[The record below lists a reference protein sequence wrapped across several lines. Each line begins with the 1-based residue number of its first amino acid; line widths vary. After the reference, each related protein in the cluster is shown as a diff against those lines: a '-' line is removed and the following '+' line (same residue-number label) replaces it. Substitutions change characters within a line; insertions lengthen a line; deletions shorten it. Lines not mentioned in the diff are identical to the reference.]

1 MNILSLKINSLG
13 LAILVVLYVGS
24 LSLAYI
30 QYLKQLQ
37 AYQDHL
43 RADIKMNSNKVGPL
57 TYHWRTEGEPKI
69 DVSFSFN

>member
-13 LAILVVLYVGS
+13 LAILVVLYVGF

-37 AYQDHL
+37 AYQDQ
-43 RADIKMNSNKVGPL
+43 
-57 TYHWRTEGEPKI
+57 T
-69 DVSFSFN
+69 